1 MSTLLITIIPIIIIS
16 LFLNDVFAYQFYYY
30 CYNITR
36 NIEEHK
42 HKYTKEKFGRDSVK
56 VTIGNVITSDILRK
70 NNGVNKAILYT
81 GLVSNSGNILR
92 NNCVNKEM
100 GNEIVR
106 LVGSLSSIIVGVSM
120 ELSEEEISSNV
131 FNGQRLGK
139 NAAENNA
146 FGTTT
151 ISGCA
156 ICGPAGC
163 STEALMDTKIVVSAG
178 VLSVYTD
185 IVSQVN

>member
-1 MSTLLITIIPIIIIS
+1 MTTLFIIS
-16 LFLNDVFAYQFYYY
+16 LFLNNVFAYQFYYC

-106 LVGSLSSIIVGVSM
+106 LVRRLSSLITGT
-120 ELSEEEISSNV
+120 LTGLNEEEISNNV
-131 FNGQRLGK
+131 FNGQRL
-139 NAAENNA
+139 AENTSRNNSTNVELSEDEKIRKVTNA
-146 FGTTT
+146 
-151 ISGCA
+151 
-156 ICGPAGC
+156 
-163 STEALMDTKIVVSAG
+163 KKR
-178 VLSVYTD
+178 
-185 IVSQVN
+185 